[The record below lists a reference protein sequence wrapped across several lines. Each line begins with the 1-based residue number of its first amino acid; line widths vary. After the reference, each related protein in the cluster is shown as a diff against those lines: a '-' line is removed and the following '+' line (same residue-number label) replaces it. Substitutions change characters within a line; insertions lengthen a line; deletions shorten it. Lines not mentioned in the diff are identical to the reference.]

1 MKRPFG
7 LTPDGA
13 RAKFFPLIT
22 SFRDCQQAAVDRMWN
37 GESALVL
44 MPTGM
49 GKSLIYQLPVFASG
63 GVGIIISPLIALM
76 RQQAAL
82 LEKAGATV
90 LSLGGADAADA
101 QRALRDFPWSAGA
114 GFLFVS
120 PERAETDGYL
130 EYLLRQN
137 REHVTLVAIDEA
149 HCISQWGHDFRPPY
163 KNLPGLLDRC
173 FGRDT
178 WPPVLCLSAT
188 LDKESQHE
196 ILRDFRLRD
205 SDVVRS
211 GDMLRT
217 NLDLSFRV
225 YNDGNEKLAALEQL
239 LDKHRGE
246 KVIVYAHRKRS
257 KSQGTRALSER
268 LRALGHSCA
277 PFDADLT
284 MEQKDATLASFSSG
298 EIRVVVATGAFG
310 MGVDIPDVR
319 GVVHFLLPES
329 LEQYYQEVGRAG
341 RDGAPA
347 VGVLL
352 YTAVNSK
359 VRRDMIEDGR
369 RTTELVKEVW
379 DEVCNVGR
387 AALKTI
393 SPWTEFQGRDDEYAL
408 FYAFERIGAIQVLA
422 RGPGRLR
429 CLEPRGPEGAALL
442 QQLTAATRIGNL
454 AAAIR
459 QLGRDPKETIERIFE
474 LYHRGELVLVQ
485 SPDKTL
491 LFRTRDITTDEVAA
505 ITQQINSRVDAKASR
520 FETFV
525 QVIESGKSPDSV
537 LKAEFGDVES
547 TANPAGRS
555 GLSATNL

>member
-13 RAKFFPLIT
+13 RAKLFPGIT
-22 SFRDCQQAAVDRMWN
+22 SFRDCQKEAVERMWQ

-63 GVGIIISPLIALM
+63 GIGIIISPLIALM
-76 RQQAAL
+76 QQQAAL

-101 QRALRDFPWSAGA
+101 QKALREFPWSAGA

-130 EYLLRQN
+130 EYLVRKN
-137 REHVTLVAIDEA
+137 RESVTMVAIDEA

-173 FGRDT
+173 FGRDM
-178 WPPVLCLSAT
+178 WPPVLCLTAT
-188 LDKESQHE
+188 LDKESQRE

-205 SDVVRS
+205 GDVVRS
-211 GDMLRT
+211 PNMLRT

-225 YNDGNEKLAALEQL
+225 YNDGNEKLTALDQL
-239 LDKHRGE
+239 LDQHRGD

-257 KSQGTRALSER
+257 KSQGTRAISER
-268 LRALGHSCA
+268 LKALGHSCA

-284 MEQKDATLASFSSG
+284 MEQKEATLAGFASG
-298 EIRVVVATGAFG
+298 EVRVVVATGAFG

-347 VGVLL
+347 FGVLL

-359 VRRDMIEDGR
+359 VRRDMIEDER
-369 RTTELVKEVW
+369 RTSEQVKEVW

-387 AALKTI
+387 AVLKTI
-393 SPWTEFQGRDDEYAL
+393 SPWTEFQGRDDEYAM
-408 FYAFERIGAIQVLA
+408 FYAFARIGAIQVLA
-422 RGPGRLR
+422 RGPGRLK

-442 QQLTAATRIGNL
+442 QQLTAATRIGNI

-459 QLGRDPKETIERIFE
+459 QLGLDPKETIERILE

-491 LFRTRDITTDEVAA
+491 FFRTREVTQDELES
-505 ITQQINSRVDAKASR
+505 ITQQIDARVDAKAKR
-520 FETFV
+520 FEKFV
-525 QVIESGKSPDSV
+525 QVIESGSNPDVV
-537 LKAEFGDVES
+537 LKAEFGGVEPV
-547 TANPAGRS
+547 ANRLGRS

>member
-1 MKRPFG
+1 LKRPFG
-7 LTPDGA
+7 ITPDGA
-13 RAKFFPLIT
+13 RAKFFPLIS
-22 SFRDCQQAAVDRMWN
+22 SFRDCQQSAVDRMWQSK
-37 GESALVL
+37 SALVL

-63 GVGIIISPLIALM
+63 GIGIIISPLIALM
-76 RQQAAL
+76 QQQAAL
-82 LEKAGATV
+82 LERAGATV

-101 QRALRDFPWSAGA
+101 QRALRDFPWSGGT

-130 EYLLRQN
+130 EYLLRKN

-163 KNLPGLLDRC
+163 KNLPGVLDRC
-173 FGRDT
+173 FGRDM
-178 WPPVLCLSAT
+178 WPAVLCLTAT
-188 LDKESQHE
+188 LDKESQKE

-211 GDMLRT
+211 ANMLRT

-225 YNDGNEKLAALEQL
+225 YNDGKAKTAALEHL
-239 LDKHRGE
+239 LDEYRGE

-257 KSQGTRALSER
+257 KTQGTRALSER
-268 LRALGHSCA
+268 LLALGHSCA

-284 MEQKDATLASFSSG
+284 MEQKDATLARFASG
-298 EIRVVVATGAFG
+298 ETRVVVATGAFG

-347 VGVLL
+347 FGVLL

-369 RTTELVKEVW
+369 RTTEQVKEVW

-393 SPWTEFQGRDDEYAL
+393 SPWTEFQGRDDEYGL

-429 CLEPRGPEGAALL
+429 CLEARGPKGAALL

-459 QLGRDPKETIERIFE
+459 QL
-474 LYHRGELVLVQ
+474 
-485 SPDKTL
+485 
-491 LFRTRDITTDEVAA
+491 
-505 ITQQINSRVDAKASR
+505 
-520 FETFV
+520 
-525 QVIESGKSPDSV
+525 
-537 LKAEFGDVES
+537 
-547 TANPAGRS
+547 AGR
-555 GLSATNL
+555 

>member
-1 MKRPFG
+1 MKRPIG

-13 RAKFFPLIT
+13 RAQYFPAIT
-22 SFRDCQQAAVDRMWN
+22 SFRDCQRAAVDRMWK

-49 GKSLIYQLPVFASG
+49 GKSLIYQLPVLASG
-63 GVGIIISPLIALM
+63 GIGIIISPLIALM
-76 RQQAAL
+76 QQQASR
-82 LEKAGATV
+82 LEKAGAMV

-101 QRALRDFPWSAGA
+101 QRALRKFPWAAGA

-130 EYLLRQN
+130 EYLLRMN

-173 FGRDT
+173 FGRDM
-178 WPPVLCLSAT
+178 WPTVLCLTAT
-188 LDKESQHE
+188 LDWESQKE

-205 SDVVRS
+205 TDVVRS
-211 GDMLRT
+211 ANMLRT
-217 NLDLSFRV
+217 NLDLSFRI
-225 YNDGNEKLAALEQL
+225 YEDGNEKLAALKQL
-239 LDKHRGE
+239 LDEHRGE
-246 KVIVYAHRKRS
+246 KIIVYAHRKRS
-257 KSQGTRALSER
+257 KSQGTRAISEH
-268 LRALGHSCA
+268 LQAVGHRCA
-277 PFDADLT
+277 PFDADLS
-284 MEQKDATLASFSSG
+284 MEQKDATLAGFANG
-298 EIRVVVATGAFG
+298 EVQVVVATGAFG

-341 RDGAPA
+341 RDQAPA
-347 VGVLL
+347 FGVLL
-352 YTAVNSK
+352 YTQVNSK
-359 VRRDMIEDGR
+359 VRRDMIEDER
-369 RTTELVKEVW
+369 RTTDQVKEVW

-408 FYAFERIGAIQVLA
+408 FYAFERVGAIQVLA
-422 RGPGRLR
+422 RGPVRLK
-429 CLEPRGPEGAALL
+429 CFEPRGSDGAALL
-442 QQLTAATRIGNL
+442 QQLTVATRNGNI

-459 QLGRDPKETIERIFE
+459 QLGLDPKETIDRIFD
-474 LYHRGELVLVQ
+474 LYHRGELALVQ

-491 LFRTRDITTDEVAA
+491 LFRTREVTPNEIESITR
-505 ITQQINSRVDAKASR
+505 QIDSRVDAKAKR
-520 FETFV
+520 FERFV
-525 QVIESGKSPDSV
+525 QVIESGSSPD
-537 LKAEFGDVES
+537 LALRAEFG
-547 TANPAGRS
+547 GR
-555 GLSATNL
+555 